1 MHDLNYDDGDGGG
14 GGNYKPYQNSGAFPF
29 GCFSYA

>member
-1 MHDLNYDDGDGGG
+1 MHDLNHDDGDGG